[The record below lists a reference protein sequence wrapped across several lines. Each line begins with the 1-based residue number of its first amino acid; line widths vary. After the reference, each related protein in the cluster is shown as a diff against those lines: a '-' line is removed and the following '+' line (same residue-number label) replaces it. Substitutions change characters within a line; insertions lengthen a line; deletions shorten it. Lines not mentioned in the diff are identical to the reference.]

1 MPVLPESRQVPCV
14 LGLLGLRV
22 QQRLIDKAGQC
33 PCQHRL
39 VAGARARHL
48 GKSTRL
54 GAPAVITDLGQ
65 VGHAGL
71 RSMTGPLLQAE
82 QHLDSQR
89 VVQASQADG
98 AVARDRRL
106 GQPPA
111 LLVKSRVCP
120 PLPAQPDGVL
130 LAVR

>member
-39 VAGARARHL
+39 VAGARARQL
-48 GKSTRL
+48 GKSTCL
-54 GAPAVITDLGQ
+54 GAPALVTDLGQ
-65 VGHAGL
+65 VGDAGL
-71 RSMTGPLLQAE
+71 RAVTGPLLQAE

-89 VVQASQADG
+89 VAQASQADSPG
-98 AVARDRRL
+98 ARDRRL
-106 GQPPA
+106 GRPPA
-111 LLVKSRVCP
+111 LLIKRRVCP